1 MVSERPGGDQLSAFL
16 VMAHVSR
23 RDSLDATRDVVRQLA
38 AAGAT
43 PVLSGEQWDDIIA
56 HAPDVAALARQ
67 LGDGVELAEL
77 ELVITLGGDGTILR
91 AAELVRDAGTPLLGV
106 NLGSVG
112 FLAEVEIDSL
122 ADTVR
127 RALAGDYRI
136 EERLTLEV
144 VVTEAGREV
153 YRGWAL
159 NEASIEKAG
168 PARMLDVVLEVDGRP
183 ISNFGCDGVVFSTPT
198 GSTAYNFSAGGPIVW
213 PGVDALVCVP
223 LSAHA
228 LFAKPLVVAPDS
240 TLAIEIRQRSVADGV
255 LCCDGRRLFDLAP
268 RARVTATRSSEPVR
282 LARLHNDSFADRLV
296 QKFDLPVSGWRGPGH
311 D

>member
-1 MVSERPGGDQLSAFL
+1 MSAFL
-16 VMAHVSR
+16 VMAHVAR
-23 RDSLDATRDVVRQLA
+23 RDSLDATREVVSQLSS
-38 AAGAT
+38 AGAT
-43 PVLSGEQWDDIIA
+43 AVVSAEQWDDVVA
-56 HAPDVAALARQ
+56 HAPEIA
-67 LGDGVELAEL
+67 ELASPL
-77 ELVITLGGDGTILR
+77 GSHIQIGDLDLVITLGGDGTILR
-91 AAELVRDAGTPLLGV
+91 AAELVRDAGTPILGI

-122 ADTVR
+122 SETVR
-127 RALAGDYRI
+127 RALAGDYRV

-159 NEASIEKAG
+159 NEASIEKSG

-240 TLAIEIRQRSVADGV
+240 TLAVEIRQRSVADGM
-255 LCCDGRRLFDLAP
+255 LCLDGRRLFDVKP
-268 RARVTATRSSEPVR
+268 RARVTATRSNEPVR
-282 LARLHNDSFADRLV
+282 LARLHDDSFADRLV
-296 QKFDLPVSGWRGPGH
+296 RKFDLPVSGWRAPESH
-311 D
+311 S

>member
-1 MVSERPGGDQLSAFL
+1 MSAIL
-16 VMAHVSR
+16 VMAHVAR
-23 RDSLDATRDVVRQLA
+23 RDSLDAAREVVEQLA
-38 AAGAT
+38 AAGAK
-43 PVLSGEQWDDIIA
+43 PVISSEQWDDIVRHTPA
-56 HAPDVAALARQ
+56 VAELAVQ
-67 LGDGVELAEL
+67 LGDGVAVEELG
-77 ELVITLGGDGTILR
+77 LVITLGGDGTILR
-91 AAELVRDAGTPLLGV
+91 AAELVREVGVPLLGV

-122 ADTVR
+122 AETVR
-127 RALAGDYRI
+127 RAIAGDYRV
-136 EERLTLEV
+136 EERLTIEV
-144 VVTEAGREV
+144 VVTEAGAEV

-240 TLAIEIRQRSVADGV
+240 TLAVEIRERSVADGV
-255 LCCDGRRLFDLAP
+255 LCLDGRRLFNLAP
-268 RARVTATRSSEPVR
+268 RARVTATRSTEPVR
-282 LARLHNDSFADRLV
+282 LARLHDDSFADRLV
-296 QKFDLPVSGWRGPGH
+296 QKFDLPVSGWRAPGAAR

>member
-1 MVSERPGGDQLSAFL
+1 MSAIL
-16 VMAHVSR
+16 VMAHVAR
-23 RDSLDATRDVVRQLA
+23 RDSLDAAREVVEQLA
-38 AAGAT
+38 AAGAK
-43 PVLSGEQWDDIIA
+43 PVISSEQWDDIVRHVPA
-56 HAPDVAALARQ
+56 VAELAEQ
-67 LGDGVELAEL
+67 LGDGVAVEELG
-77 ELVITLGGDGTILR
+77 LVITLGGDGTILR
-91 AAELVRDAGTPLLGV
+91 AAELVREVGVPLLGV

-122 ADTVR
+122 AETVR
-127 RALAGDYRI
+127 RAIAGDYRV
-136 EERLTLEV
+136 EERLTIEV
-144 VVTEAGREV
+144 VVTEAGVEV

-240 TLAIEIRQRSVADGV
+240 TLAVEIRERSVADGV
-255 LCCDGRRLFDLAP
+255 LCLDGRRLFNLAP
-268 RARVTATRSSEPVR
+268 RARVTATRSTEPVR
-282 LARLHNDSFADRLV
+282 LARLHDDSFADRLV
-296 QKFDLPVSGWRGPGH
+296 QKLDLPVSGWRAPGAAR